1 MLKKL
6 QVKRDKLQV
15 NHFRGWLLYFYLFAF
30 VFLLLPSQTQAQD
43 TIRKPKIGLVL
54 SGGGAKGLAHI
65 GVLKVID
72 SLGIKID
79 YIGGTS
85 MGAIVGGL
93 YASGY
98 TGKQLDSI
106 FKTVDIDVLVQD
118 NVPRK
123 SKILFNKK
131 NNDVYALTLPFR
143 NFRLETPNALS
154 KGLYNFNFLSK
165 VTYHARNTRDFKK
178 LPIPFF
184 CMATDIETGEQ
195 VVLDQG
201 ILAQA
206 LVASGSIPSLFYPI
220 EIGDR
225 LLVDGGV
232 TNNYP
237 VEKLR
242 ELGAEI
248 IIGVDV
254 QDGLKTRKELQ
265 GITTIFGQISN
276 FNTQGQMESKRKQT
290 DIYIKPE
297 IKGFSVLSFNDG
309 KKIINNGEFA
319 AKKFLPELQALK
331 TANYVKPELAT
342 TKDSIFIGSIAF
354 TDLKKYTRA
363 YILGKLRF
371 KQNSKVSFK
380 DFQNGIQNLNSTQ
393 NFSSVKY
400 QFNDKDIFISLR
412 ENKINTFLKFALH
425 YDGLF
430 KSSGL
435 VNITHNKLLSKNDMI
450 SLDLKVGDNFRYD
463 FNYLI
468 DNGYYFSFGVSS
480 TLDKFN
486 KNVNNAFSI
495 QNFLNNSS
503 FDKINLDYATVTN
516 RVFLQTIFLRKYLI
530 GSGLEFQNLKLK
542 SDNLP
547 DNNSVIENSNYLSLF
562 GFLNHDTFDNKY
574 FPKRGWYFKSFFNYY
589 FNSSDYTNQFDEF
602 SIGKADMGIAFQPVK
617 KFSIILQNEGGFKIG
632 HSALP
637 YFDFVLGGFGFND
650 TNNIRHFYGY
660 DFLSLSGNS
669 YVKATGTLDYEIY
682 KKNHLNFTYNA
693 TIIGDFI
700 FNATKTWLN
709 KPTYTGF
716 GLGYGLETLIGPI
729 EIKYTWSP
737 ETHADYFW
745 FNIGFVF

>member
-1 MLKKL
+1 MFKS
-6 QVKRDKLQV
+6 QVKSKNKQV
-15 NHFRGWLLYFYLFAF
+15 NCLSGKFSCILLFTF
-30 VFLLLPSQTQAQD
+30 VFLLGSYTSSAQD
-43 TIRKPKIGLVL
+43 TIKKPKIGLVL

-85 MGAIVGGL
+85 MGAIVGGM

-106 FKTVDIDVLVQD
+106 FKTVNIDDLVQD

-131 NNDVYALTLPFR
+131 NDDVYALSLPFV
-143 NFRLETPNALS
+143 NFKLETPNAFS
-154 KGLYNFNFLSK
+154 KGLYNFNFLSQ
-165 VTYHARNTRDFKK
+165 VTYHVRNIRDFKK

-195 VVLDQG
+195 VVLDKG
-201 ILAQA
+201 IFPQA

-220 EIGDR
+220 EIDGR

-248 IIGVDV
+248 VIGVDV

-276 FNTQGQMESKRKQT
+276 FNTQGQMESKRKLT

-319 AKKFLPELQALK
+319 AKKFLAELQVLQTK
-331 TANYVKPELAT
+331 NYVKPDLIA
-342 TKDSIFIGSIAF
+342 TKDSIFIGNIGF

-400 QFNDKDIFISLR
+400 QFNDKDIFINLR
-412 ENKINTFLKFALH
+412 ENKINTYLKFALH
-425 YDGLF
+425 YDGLY

-435 VNITHNKLLSKNDMI
+435 INITHKMI
-450 SLDLKVGDNFRYD
+450 WFR
-463 FNYLI
+463 
-468 DNGYYFSFGVSS
+468 
-480 TLDKFN
+480 
-486 KNVNNAFSI
+486 
-495 QNFLNNSS
+495 
-503 FDKINLDYATVTN
+503 
-516 RVFLQTIFLRKYLI
+516 
-530 GSGLEFQNLKLK
+530 
-542 SDNLP
+542 
-547 DNNSVIENSNYLSLF
+547 
-562 GFLNHDTFDNKY
+562 
-574 FPKRGWYFKSFFNYY
+574 
-589 FNSSDYTNQFDEF
+589 
-602 SIGKADMGIAFQPVK
+602 
-617 KFSIILQNEGGFKIG
+617 
-632 HSALP
+632 
-637 YFDFVLGGFGFND
+637 
-650 TNNIRHFYGY
+650 
-660 DFLSLSGNS
+660 
-669 YVKATGTLDYEIY
+669 
-682 KKNHLNFTYNA
+682 
-693 TIIGDFI
+693 
-700 FNATKTWLN
+700 
-709 KPTYTGF
+709 
-716 GLGYGLETLIGPI
+716 
-729 EIKYTWSP
+729 
-737 ETHADYFW
+737 
-745 FNIGFVF
+745 